1 MPTIPHCRLV
11 VQMIKPKAP
20 DWPEEEMCHN
30 AILFTGCHVGW
41 VKGYQIDPIMANL
54 AVRAKERNKLVMN
67 PIKMSLLQSIP
78 YLKQRVLNLFTLSRS
93 YISECHIILLVVFLS
108 NSSPFLLGK

>member
-1 MPTIPHCRLV
+1 M
-11 VQMIKPKAP
+11 
-20 DWPEEEMCHN
+20 
-30 AILFTGCHVGW
+30 
-41 VKGYQIDPIMANL
+41 KGYQIDPIMANL